1 MKRLVFLSLAFL
13 SVIGSAQKI
22 VVFSKTEN
30 CVITGKLTSC
40 NPEIPDKQEFLRNF
54 TYMTN
59 SQSANLAKATLI
71 TPPLEWGKKVS
82 DSTYGE
88 IEYSLSLKSGFFVNL
103 QLVNLLPDHNYSLCL
118 NGNPKLAGNDLLPD
132 TVPNMNIEKY
142 YDFLA
147 VKTDSHGS
155 FKSSIGI
162 FLKPGD
168 YNVRFYVKDTSGFKI
183 VLYHDYFKFSVTG
196 A

>member
-1 MKRLVFLSLAFL
+1 MKRLLLLSLVLL
-13 SVIGSAQKI
+13 SLIGNAQKNVI
-22 VVFSKTEN
+22 FSKTEKCYLN
-30 CVITGKLTSC
+30 ADEGACKPGT
-40 NPEIPDKQEFLRNF
+40 PDKIEFLTLFNH
-54 TYMTN
+54 
-59 SQSANLAKATLI
+59 QSKKTSGELAKARLI

-88 IEYSLSLKSGFFVNL
+88 IAYLPALKYGFFVNL
-103 QLVNLLPDHNYSLCL
+103 QLVNLLPDHNYQLCL

-132 TVPNMNIEKY
+132 TVPNLNIEKY
-142 YDFLA
+142 YDFLS

-155 FKSSIGI
+155 YKSTIGI

-168 YNVRFYVKDTSGFKI
+168 YNVRFYVKDTNGFKI